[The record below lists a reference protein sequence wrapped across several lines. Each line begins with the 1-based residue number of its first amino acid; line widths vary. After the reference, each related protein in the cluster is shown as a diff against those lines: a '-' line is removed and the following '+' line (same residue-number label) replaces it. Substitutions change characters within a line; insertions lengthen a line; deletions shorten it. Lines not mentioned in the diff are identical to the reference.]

1 MGVYSHLLV
10 LRLHLQSSILLEKDD
25 YKDLKDTL
33 IRNGIKIEKEL
44 TWGNET
50 LKSIYFRD
58 PAGNLVEF
66 ITKGN
71 WPVED

>member
-1 MGVYSHLLV
+1 MLM
-10 LRLHLQSSILLEKDD
+10 QKD
-25 YKDLKDTL
+25 
-33 IRNGIKIEKEL
+33 IVIEKEIV
-44 TWGNET
+44 WGNGSE
-50 LKSIYFRD
+50 SIYFRD

>member
-1 MGVYSHLLV
+1 M
-10 LRLHLQSSILLEKDD
+10 QKD
-25 YKDLKDTL
+25 
-33 IRNGIKIEKEL
+33 IVIEKEIV
-44 TWGNET
+44 WGNRNG
-50 LKSIYFRD
+50 SIYFRD

>member
-1 MGVYSHLLV
+1 M
-10 LRLHLQSSILLEKDD
+10 
-25 YKDLKDTL
+25 KDTL
-33 IRNGIKIEKEL
+33 IQNGIKIENEL

-50 LKSIYFRD
+50 LKSKSIYFRD

>member
-1 MGVYSHLLV
+1 MLM
-10 LRLHLQSSILLEKDD
+10 QKD
-25 YKDLKDTL
+25 
-33 IRNGIKIEKEL
+33 IVIEKEIV
-44 TWGNET
+44 WGNRNG
-50 LKSIYFRD
+50 SIYFRD